1 MSSTINHLKE
11 WGAEG
16 KFIEFLAQII
26 KQEPKPLVSDEQLLK
41 EASEELKEVKQK
53 IKELKKR
60 KYEKEIEICKLTK
73 PNY

>member
-1 MSSTINHLKE
+1 MSSTINHLQE
-11 WGAEG
+11 WEVD
-16 KFIEFLAQII
+16 FIDFLAQII

-41 EASEELKEVKQK
+41 EASQELNEVKQK
-53 IKELKKR
+53 IKEFKKC

>member
-11 WGAEG
+11 WGVEG

-41 EASEELKEVKQK
+41 EASEELKEVKIK

-73 PNY
+73 PNN